1 MRLTCPNCSARY
13 EVDDDMIPA
22 DGRDV
27 QCSNC
32 STTWFQPGP
41 RTAASASESEPEAPH
56 TGEASLPPE
65 ETETDEPAEPETA
78 EAPVEPEVE
87 RAQDGGENDHDAPE
101 ETDTSAQPRTRRD
114 LDPALRDLLR
124 EEAERE
130 ARLRQAAQETVETQD
145 EMPLDQPPAAPPAG
159 RGQADRRMPD
169 ADDSFDDDALDEM
182 ISSSVHDGPRR
193 DLLPDIEEI
202 NSTLRATSDRNA
214 GESEASDVETLDE
227 APRRR
232 RGIRLG
238 FGLVLLIAAG
248 LVAVYSNAV
257 QIAERLPQAS
267 PAIQAYVT
275 QVDEAR
281 FWLDGLAQGVLQR
294 EDAQAAE

>member
-1 MRLTCPNCSARY
+1 
-13 EVDDDMIPA
+13 MIPA

-145 EMPLDQPPAAPPAG
+145 EMPLDQPAPPAG